1 MATHIVA
8 QTDAGT
14 LVVIAAGEIDAL
26 IMIVLVLQQN
36 PRRGTYTAMTS
47 IDGNNGGGIGGSE
60 STKSTRKLVSGP
72 GLAISGDW
80 LVDSVTDDL
89 SLWNVLA
96 VI

>member
-1 MATHIVA
+1 
-8 QTDAGT
+8 
-14 LVVIAAGEIDAL
+14 
-26 IMIVLVLQQN
+26 
-36 PRRGTYTAMTS
+36 MTS